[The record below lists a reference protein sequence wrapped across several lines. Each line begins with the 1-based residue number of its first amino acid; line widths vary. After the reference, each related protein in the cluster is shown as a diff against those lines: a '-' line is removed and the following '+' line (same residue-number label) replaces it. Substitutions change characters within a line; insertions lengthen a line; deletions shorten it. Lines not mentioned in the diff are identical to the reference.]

1 MSRKGTMQVRRHT
14 WIHWNFTNYSNSICP
29 RKAMC
34 LYLRW
39 LFYSSTK
46 RSWGCISYKG
56 YFLIVIDGG
65 ITGEVEVN
73 DTSYHLPIKAASRN
87 IEMQLMLNLWQ
98 DPKKIPS
105 SSRNQMMELFHN
117 AWEKICS
124 DVDNGQTFKS
134 NMMTLALDGSEDH
147 FASKRVMDLVG
158 KEMLVFREQLLKSTA
173 PATIK
178 ELHSKITQK

>member
-1 MSRKGTMQVRRHT
+1 
-14 WIHWNFTNYSNSICP
+14 
-29 RKAMC
+29 
-34 LYLRW
+34 
-39 LFYSSTK
+39 
-46 RSWGCISYKG
+46 
-56 YFLIVIDGG
+56 
-65 ITGEVEVN
+65 
-73 DTSYHLPIKAASRN
+73 
-87 IEMQLMLNLWQ
+87 
-98 DPKKIPS
+98 
-105 SSRNQMMELFHN
+105 MMELFHN

-173 PATIK
+173 PATVK